1 MATKKAEVKWGSKS
15 DSEADEKE
23 YKIDTTWMLPLEVKT
38 ASKCKFLFKA
48 GNREYT
54 LDGTSKNGSTS
65 EKSLRKKYS

>member
-15 DSEADEKE
+15 DSETDEKE

-48 GNREYT
+48 GNRKYT